1 MQHLKNQSKKPKTH
15 AILSGNSYFLIF
27 ATMNLL
33 YINWDINPEIVNIL
47 GLPIKYYG
55 LLFLTGLVLSLNILK
70 RIYKKEGL
78 STQAHEALFSYAL
91 IGILV
96 GARLG
101 HCLFYD
107 FEYYLQHPLEV
118 FLPIQKGPDGVYHF
132 TGFAGLASHGGGIGL
147 VIMLLL
153 YARKFSIPFMTVLD
167 AIAIVLPLGGTFI
180 RLANLMNSEIIG
192 VPTDVPWAFI
202 FRQVDDLPRHPAQLY
217 EAISYALIFLFIYFI
232 YRKDIFKIG
241 KGFYFGISI
250 LLIFIMRILIEFI
263 KVDQVEFE
271 HGMILNMGQLLS
283 IPFVL
288 LGLFFIIKSILE
300 KGKIKT
306 T

>member
-1 MQHLKNQSKKPKTH
+1 MTQIIEFPNCTFSIGKSDFP
-15 AILSGNSYFLIF
+15 IF
-27 ATMNLL
+27 AAMNLL

-47 GLPIKYYG
+47 GIPIKYYG
-55 LLFLTGLVLSLNILK
+55 LLFLAGLVLSLNVLK

-107 FEYYLQHPLEV
+107 FDYYSQHPLEI
-118 FLPIQKGPDGVYHF
+118 FLPIQKGPDGSYHF

-147 VIMLLL
+147 VIMLLI
-153 YARKFSIPFMTVLD
+153 YARKYAIPFMTVLD

-192 VPTDVPWAFI
+192 VPTNVPWAFI

-217 EAISYALIFLFIYFI
+217 EAISYFIIFLSVYFI
-232 YRKDIFKIG
+232 YRKNIFKIG

-306 T
+306 A

>member
-1 MQHLKNQSKKPKTH
+1 MS
-15 AILSGNSYFLIF
+15 
-27 ATMNLL
+27 LL
-33 YINWDINPEIVNIL
+33 YINWDINPEIANIL
-47 GLPIKYYG
+47 GIPLKYYG
-55 LLFLTGLVLSLNILK
+55 LLFLTGLVLSLNVLK
-70 RIYKKEGL
+70 SIYKKENL
-78 STQAHEALFSYAL
+78 SAKAHDALFTYAL
-91 IGILV
+91 IGIMV

-101 HCLFYD
+101 HCIFYD
-107 FEYYLQHPLEV
+107 FDYYSQHPLEI
-118 FLPIQKGPDGVYHF
+118 FLPIQQGPDGTYHF

-147 VIMLLL
+147 VIALLL
-153 YARKFSIPFMTVLD
+153 YARKYTIPFMTVLD

-192 VPTDVPWAFI
+192 IPTDVPWAFI

-217 EAISYALIFLFIYFI
+217 EAISYMVIFLLVYFI
-232 YRKDIFKIG
+232 YRKNIFRIG
-241 KGFYFGISI
+241 QGFYFGTSI

-288 LGLFFIIKSILE
+288 LGLFFMIRSILE
-300 KGKIKT
+300 KGKMKT
-306 T
+306 A

>member
-1 MQHLKNQSKKPKTH
+1 MTQIIEFPNCTFSIGKSDFP
-15 AILSGNSYFLIF
+15 IF
-27 ATMNLL
+27 AAMNLL

-47 GLPIKYYG
+47 GIPIKYYG
-55 LLFLTGLVLSLNILK
+55 LLFLAGLVLSLNILK
-70 RIYKKEGL
+70 RIYKKEVL
-78 STQAHEALFSYAL
+78 STQTYEALFSYAL

-107 FEYYLQHPLEV
+107 FDYYSQHPLEI
-118 FLPIQKGPDGVYHF
+118 FLPIQKGPDGSYHF

-147 VIMLLL
+147 VIMLLI
-153 YARKFSIPFMTVLD
+153 YARKYAIPFMTVLD
-167 AIAIVLPLGGTFI
+167 AIAIVLPLAGTFI

-217 EAISYALIFLFIYFI
+217 EAISYFIIFLSVYFI
-232 YRKDIFKIG
+232 YRKNIFKIG

-306 T
+306 A

>member
-1 MQHLKNQSKKPKTH
+1 
-15 AILSGNSYFLIF
+15 
-27 ATMNLL
+27 MNLL
-33 YINWDINPEIVNIL
+33 YINWDVNPEIANIL
-47 GLPIKYYG
+47 GIPLKYYG
-55 LLFLTGLVLSLNILK
+55 LLFLTGLVLCFNILK
-70 RIYKKEGL
+70 SVYQKEKL
-78 STQAHEALFSYAL
+78 SAQAHEALFSYAL

-107 FEYYLQHPLEV
+107 FDYYSQHPIEI
-118 FLPIQKGPDGVYHF
+118 FLPIQKGLDGAYHF

-147 VIMLLL
+147 IIMLLL
-153 YARKFSIPFMTVLD
+153 YARKYSIPFMTILD

-192 VPTDVPWAFI
+192 TPTNVPWAFI

-217 EAISYALIFLFIYFI
+217 EAISYLVIFSIVYFMYKKNI
-232 YRKDIFKIG
+232 VQIG

-250 LLIFIMRILIEFI
+250 LLIFVMRILIEFI

-271 HGMILNMGQLLS
+271 HGMSLNMGQLLS
-283 IPFVL
+283 IPFII

-306 T
+306 S

>member
-1 MQHLKNQSKKPKTH
+1 
-15 AILSGNSYFLIF
+15 
-27 ATMNLL
+27 MNLL
-33 YINWDINPEIVNIL
+33 YINWDINPEIANIL
-47 GLPIKYYG
+47 GIPLKYYG
-55 LLFLTGLVLSLNILK
+55 LLFLTGLVLSLNVLK
-70 RIYKKEGL
+70 RIYQKEKL
-78 STQAHEALFSYAL
+78 SAKAHDALFTYAL
-91 IGILV
+91 IGIMV

-101 HCLFYD
+101 HCIFYD
-107 FEYYLQHPLEV
+107 FDYYSQHPLEI
-118 FLPIQKGPDGVYHF
+118 FLPIQQGADGTYHF

-147 VIMLLL
+147 VIALLL
-153 YARKFSIPFMTVLD
+153 YARKYTIPFMTVLD

-217 EAISYALIFLFIYFI
+217 EAISYLVIFLLVYFI
-232 YRKDIFKIG
+232 YRKNIFRIG
-241 KGFYFGISI
+241 QGFYFGISI

-263 KVDQVEFE
+263 KVDQAEFE

-288 LGLFFIIKSILE
+288 LGLFFMIKSILE
-300 KGKIKT
+300 KGKMKT
-306 T
+306 A

>member
-1 MQHLKNQSKKPKTH
+1 MTQIIELPNSTVFTEK
-15 AILSGNSYFLIF
+15 SYFPIF
-27 ATMNLL
+27 AAMNLL
-33 YINWDINPEIVNIL
+33 YINWDINPEIANIL
-47 GLPIKYYG
+47 GIPIKYYG
-55 LLFLTGLVLSLNILK
+55 LLFLAGLVLSLNILK

-107 FEYYLQHPLEV
+107 FDYYSQHPLEI
-118 FLPIQKGPDGVYHF
+118 FLPVQKGPDGSYHF

-147 VIMLLL
+147 VIMLLI
-153 YARKFSIPFMTVLD
+153 YARKYAIPFMTVLD

-202 FRQVDDLPRHPAQLY
+202 FRQTDDLPRHPAQLY
-217 EAISYALIFLFIYFI
+217 EAISYFIIFLSVYFI
-232 YRKDIFKIG
+232 YRKNIFKIG

-306 T
+306 A

>member
-1 MQHLKNQSKKPKTH
+1 MS
-15 AILSGNSYFLIF
+15 
-27 ATMNLL
+27 LL
-33 YINWDINPEIVNIL
+33 YIDWNVNPEIINIL
-47 GLPIKYYG
+47 GIPIKYYG
-55 LLFLTGLVLSLNILK
+55 LLFLTGLVLCFTILK
-70 RIYKKEGL
+70 SIYKKENL
-78 STQAHEALFSYAL
+78 SLQAHDALFSYAL

-101 HCLFYD
+101 HCIFYD
-107 FEYYLQHPLEV
+107 FEYYSQHPLEI
-118 FLPIQKGPDGVYHF
+118 FLPIQKAPDGAYHF

-147 VIMLLL
+147 VIMLLI
-153 YARKFSIPFMTVLD
+153 YARKYAIPFMTILD
-167 AIAIVLPLGGTFI
+167 AIAIVLPLGGVFI

-192 VPTDVPWAFI
+192 VPTNVPWAFI

-217 EAISYALIFLFIYFI
+217 EAISYGIIFLIVYLMYKKNTI
-232 YRKDIFKIG
+232 EIG

-271 HGMILNMGQLLS
+271 HGMSLNMGQILS

-288 LGLFFIIKSILE
+288 LGGYFIVKNILE
-300 KGKIKT
+300 KTKVKT
-306 T
+306 S

>member
-1 MQHLKNQSKKPKTH
+1 
-15 AILSGNSYFLIF
+15 
-27 ATMNLL
+27 MNLL
-33 YINWDINPEIVNIL
+33 YIDWNVNPEIFNIL
-47 GLPIKYYG
+47 GIPVKYYG
-55 LLFLTGLVLSLNILK
+55 LLFLAGLVLCFNILK
-70 RIYKKEGL
+70 SIYKKENL
-78 STQAHEALFSYAL
+78 SMQAHESLFSYAL

-101 HCLFYD
+101 HCIFYD
-107 FEYYLQHPLEV
+107 FDYYSQHILEI

-132 TGFAGLASHGGGIGL
+132 VGFAGLASHGGGIGL

-153 YARKFSIPFMTVLD
+153 YSRKFSIPFMKVLD
-167 AIAIVLPLGGTFI
+167 AIAIVLPLGGVFI

-192 VPTDVPWAFI
+192 TPTNVPWGFI

-217 EAISYALIFLFIYFI
+217 EAISYFVIFLLIYFI
-232 YRKDIFKIG
+232 YKKDIFKIG

-271 HGMILNMGQLLS
+271 HGMSMNMGQLLS

-288 LGLFFIIKSILE
+288 LGLFFIGKSILE
-300 KGKIKT
+300 KSKMKT
-306 T
+306 S

>member
-1 MQHLKNQSKKPKTH
+1 MTQIIEFHNCTFSIGKSDFP
-15 AILSGNSYFLIF
+15 IF
-27 ATMNLL
+27 AAMNLL

-47 GLPIKYYG
+47 GIPIKYYG
-55 LLFLTGLVLSLNILK
+55 LLFLAGLVLSLNILK

-107 FEYYLQHPLEV
+107 FDYYSQHPLEI
-118 FLPIQKGPDGVYHF
+118 FLPIQKGPDGSYHF

-147 VIMLLL
+147 VIMLLI
-153 YARKFSIPFMTVLD
+153 YARKYAIPFMTVLD
-167 AIAIVLPLGGTFI
+167 AIAIVLPLAGTFI

-217 EAISYALIFLFIYFI
+217 EAISYFIIFLSLYFI
-232 YRKDIFKIG
+232 YRKNIFKIG

-306 T
+306 A

>member
-1 MQHLKNQSKKPKTH
+1 MS
-15 AILSGNSYFLIF
+15 
-27 ATMNLL
+27 LL
-33 YINWDINPEIVNIL
+33 YINWDVNPEIVNIL

-55 LLFLTGLVLSLNILK
+55 LLFLAGLVLSLNILK

-78 STQAHEALFSYAL
+78 SAQAHEALFSYAL

-107 FEYYLQHPLEV
+107 FDYYSQHPVEV
-118 FLPIQKGPDGVYHF
+118 FLPIQKGVDGSYHF

-147 VIMLLL
+147 VIMLLI
-153 YARKFSIPFMTVLD
+153 YARKYAIPFMTVLD

-192 VPTDVPWAFI
+192 TPATVPWAFI
-202 FRQVDDLPRHPAQLY
+202 FRQVDDVPRHPAQLY
-217 EAISYALIFLFIYFI
+217 ESISYFIIFLIVYLI
-232 YRKDIFKIG
+232 YRKNMFKIG

-250 LLIFIMRILIEFI
+250 LLIFMMRILIEFI

-271 HGMILNMGQLLS
+271 HGMSLNMGQLLS
-283 IPFVL
+283 IPFVI
-288 LGLFFIIKSILE
+288 LGLLFMIKSILE
-300 KGKIKT
+300 KRKAET
-306 T
+306 A

>member
-1 MQHLKNQSKKPKTH
+1 
-15 AILSGNSYFLIF
+15 
-27 ATMNLL
+27 MNLL
-33 YINWDINPEIVNIL
+33 YIDWNVNPEIFNIL
-47 GLPIKYYG
+47 GIPIKYYG
-55 LLFLTGLVLSLNILK
+55 LLFLTGLVLCLNILK
-70 RIYKKEGL
+70 SIYKKENL
-78 STQAHEALFSYAL
+78 SMQAHEALFSYAL

-101 HCLFYD
+101 HCIFYD
-107 FEYYLQHPLEV
+107 FDYYSQHILEI

-132 TGFAGLASHGGGIGL
+132 VGFAGLASHGGGIGL

-153 YARKFSIPFMTVLD
+153 YSRKFSIPFMKVLD
-167 AIAIVLPLGGTFI
+167 VIAIVLPLGGVFI

-192 VPTDVPWAFI
+192 TPTNVPWAFI

-217 EAISYALIFLFIYFI
+217 EAISYFVIFLLIYFI
-232 YRKDIFKIG
+232 YKKDIFKIG

-271 HGMILNMGQLLS
+271 HGMSMNMGQLLS

-288 LGLFFIIKSILE
+288 LGLFFIGKSILE
-300 KGKIKT
+300 KSKMKT
-306 T
+306 S

>member
-1 MQHLKNQSKKPKTH
+1 MTQIIELPNSTVFTGK
-15 AILSGNSYFLIF
+15 SYFPIF
-27 ATMNLL
+27 AAMNLL

-47 GLPIKYYG
+47 GIPIKYYG
-55 LLFLTGLVLSLNILK
+55 LLFLAGLVLSLNILK

-107 FEYYLQHPLEV
+107 FDYYSQHPLET
-118 FLPIQKGPDGVYHF
+118 FLPVQKGPDGSYHF

-147 VIMLLL
+147 VIMLLI
-153 YARKFSIPFMTVLD
+153 YARKYAIPFMTVLD

-192 VPTDVPWAFI
+192 IPTDVPWAFI

-217 EAISYALIFLFIYFI
+217 EAISYFIIFLSVYFI
-232 YRKDIFKIG
+232 YRKNIFKIG

-306 T
+306 A